1 MTPKKT
7 TTHHCAPWSWL
18 HHVPISDPNPL
29 GPDAN
34 NSHLGD
40 FKPFEK
46 YESKIWNHH
55 LAIHIS
61 RCRRNVPR
69 LASTEQPSSK
79 QSWIAKVVAFKQR
92 WIHFIAIRGHWK
104 LMDFLRVFSVPNNK
118 YMMFYLY
125 CALWWIFFLSLFWSC
140 WGIYIYI
147 NSYIMI
153 CFVTYWTARFLSHF
167 HAWNLEVPRNSRGAS
182 QPASLASNMG
192 SGICRDFTRVPSRLR
207 FTCQVWLRWKPHKN
221 IWWQQQENTGK
232 ETKNGW
238 KDSKMD
244 KKAHA
249 SVKASPSSMQFYNI

>member
-1 MTPKKT
+1 MYGWYSLRSKHTDSSFATHDPPKKT

-34 NSHLGD
+34 NFHLGD

-61 RCRRNVPR
+61 WCRRNVPR

-125 CALWWIFFLSLFWSC
+125 CALWWFFSLLVLILLVYNDMFRYLLNCTFPFAFSCMKSWSSV
-140 WGIYIYI
+140 W
-147 NSYIMI
+147 NSWCLIGFQHGLWHM
-153 CFVTYWTARFLSHF
+153 
-167 HAWNLEVPRNSRGAS
+167 
-182 QPASLASNMG
+182 
-192 SGICRDFTRVPSRLR
+192 SGL
-207 FTCQVWLRWKPHKN
+207 H
-221 IWWQQQENTGK
+221 
-232 ETKNGW
+232 
-238 KDSKMD
+238 
-244 KKAHA
+244 
-249 SVKASPSSMQFYNI
+249 

>member
-125 CALWWIFFLSLFWSC
+125 CALWWFFSLLVLILL
-140 WGIYIYI
+140 GNIYIY
-147 NSYIMI
+147 SYIMI

-207 FTCQVWLRWKPHKN
+207 FTCQVWLRWKPQKHLV
-221 IWWQQQENTGK
+221 T
-232 ETKNGW
+232 
-238 KDSKMD
+238 
-244 KKAHA
+244 
-249 SVKASPSSMQFYNI
+249 F

>member
-104 LMDFLRVFSVPNNK
+104 LMDFLRGFFQCPK
-118 YMMFYLY
+118 RYMMFYLY
-125 CALWWIFFLSLFWSC
+125 CALWWFFSLLVLILL
-140 WGIYIYI
+140 GNIYG
-147 NSYIMI
+147 
-153 CFVTYWTARFLSHF
+153 CFR
-167 HAWNLEVPRNSRGAS
+167 
-182 QPASLASNMG
+182 
-192 SGICRDFTRVPSRLR
+192 
-207 FTCQVWLRWKPHKN
+207 K
-221 IWWQQQENTGK
+221 
-232 ETKNGW
+232 
-238 KDSKMD
+238 
-244 KKAHA
+244 
-249 SVKASPSSMQFYNI
+249 